1 MARSTQRFKIL
12 LFDGKINFMIW
23 QSTIEDLLVQRGLD
37 QTLENESLTS
47 IKEIEWTKIQRRVVS
62 TIWLVLAPEIKY
74 SVLKETTPK
83 TLWKKLENIYASKSL
98 INRLYLK
105 MELYQLWNFLTWFAH
120 PHQAYYQ
127 WQYIE

>member
-1 MARSTQRFKIL
+1 MS
-12 LFDGKINFMIW
+12 NH
-23 QSTIEDLLVQRGLD
+23 STIEDLLVQRGLD

-105 MELYQLWNFLTWFAH
+105 MELYQL
-120 PHQAYYQ
+120 
-127 WQYIE
+127 